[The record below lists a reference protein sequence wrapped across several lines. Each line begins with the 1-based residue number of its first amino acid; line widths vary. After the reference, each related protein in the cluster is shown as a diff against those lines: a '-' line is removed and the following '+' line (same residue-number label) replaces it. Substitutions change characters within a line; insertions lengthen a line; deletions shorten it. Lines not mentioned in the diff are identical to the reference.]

1 MEIPINQL
9 AFLRN
14 VNTIKAR
21 TLDGYQLDLVV
32 RVILPVQ
39 NTRTATRIVRLQL
52 NKPPAEALLANN
64 AIVTVQIPITDPSPV
79 IIVPKDAVIPVEG
92 GHIVYIAVEGRAK
105 RQPVKL
111 GAAVTS
117 GFIVRSG
124 LSPGNVVVTRGN
136 EQLSDGNLIEYVAKN
151 GKSVPK
157 ADG

>member
-1 MEIPINQL
+1 M
-9 AFLRN
+9 
-14 VNTIKAR
+14 
-21 TLDGYQLDLVV
+21 
-32 RVILPVQ
+32 
-39 NTRTATRIVRLQL
+39 
-52 NKPPAEALLANN
+52 
-64 AIVTVQIPITDPSPV
+64 
-79 IIVPKDAVIPVEG
+79 IPVEG

-124 LSPGNVVVTRGN
+124 LSAGNVVVIRGN
-136 EQLSDGNLIEYVAKN
+136 EQLSDGKLIEYFANN